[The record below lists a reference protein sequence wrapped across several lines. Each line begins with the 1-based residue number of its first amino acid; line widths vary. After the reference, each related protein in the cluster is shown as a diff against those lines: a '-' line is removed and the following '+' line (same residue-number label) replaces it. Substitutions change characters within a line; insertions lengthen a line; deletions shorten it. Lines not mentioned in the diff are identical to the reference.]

1 MFIELKNSIRN
12 LIFLFIIGLILFGLY
27 NDAQQKQKE
36 RADNK
41 LKYGTEFVTNKDLLA
56 VEKEVKWKIDH
67 PEKNNFSVE
76 KGRTIFYFKII
87 NGPSK
92 DPITM
97 GYLDPYFAM
106 QIKEF
111 QYKGYDVIIYI
122 RR

>member
-12 LIFLFIIGLILFGLY
+12 LIFLLIIGLILFGLY

-41 LKYGTEFVTNKDLLA
+41 NKYGIELTNKDLTA
-56 VEKEVKWKIDH
+56 VEKEMKWQIDH
-67 PEKNNFSVE
+67 PEKNKFYVT
-76 KGRTIFYFKII
+76 KGLTTFYFKIM
-87 NGPSK
+87 NGPSG
-92 DPITM
+92 DPVTM
-97 GYLDPYFAM
+97 GYFDQYFAQ

-111 QYKGYDVIIYI
+111 QYKGYNVIIYI